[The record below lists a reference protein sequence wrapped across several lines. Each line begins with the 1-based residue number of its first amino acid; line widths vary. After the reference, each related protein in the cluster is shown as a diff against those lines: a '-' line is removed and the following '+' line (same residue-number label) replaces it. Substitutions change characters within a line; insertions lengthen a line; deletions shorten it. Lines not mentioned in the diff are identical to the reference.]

1 MGAATGTHEY
11 HRCEPP
17 SYFSGQS
24 GMHDAWPAVTRGVEG
39 RTAGAA
45 ETGDQTPDQEPDTD
59 SGGAGRTANEG
70 LRAVER

>member
-1 MGAATGTHEY
+1 
-11 HRCEPP
+11 
-17 SYFSGQS
+17 
-24 GMHDAWPAVTRGVEG
+24 MHDAWPEVTGEVEG